1 MNVVVFGA
9 GLSSTFLIQYLE
21 ENASEHNWNI
31 TVIDKNSSNIKERV
45 KSKNTKTIIFDI
57 HNEETLKNLI
67 QNANLAIS
75 MLPARLH
82 LLVANKCIQSG
93 THLATASYLSKEIKA
108 LDEDVKNKNLIF
120 LNECGLDPGIDH
132 LSAMKL
138 INEIRDNS
146 AVADGRYVGVGQQI
160 NLPTQLIG
168 KPRAANPAGLARD
181 GNLGAI
187 EIAEGIG
194 HRSV

>member
-31 TVIDKNSSNIKERV
+31 TVIDNNSSNIKERV

-57 HNEETLKNLI
+57 HNEETLNNLI

-82 LLVANKCIQSG
+82 LDR
-93 THLATASYLSKEIKA
+93 SYYHNFTCNDLSSCCHI
-108 LDEDVKNKNLIF
+108 
-120 LNECGLDPGIDH
+120 CW
-132 LSAMKL
+132 
-138 INEIRDNS
+138 
-146 AVADGRYVGVGQQI
+146 
-160 NLPTQLIG
+160 
-168 KPRAANPAGLARD
+168 
-181 GNLGAI
+181 
-187 EIAEGIG
+187 
-194 HRSV
+194 